1 MSRIPANRHVFLD
14 TNILLY
20 SISNHPLFSRWCNEL
35 LHNLIIAEVA
45 QKYNLKPRQVPL
57 RIKQNRSMLDEL
69 QAYLVIEDVV
79 ENYGLKILP
88 VTTESFKLA
97 LKFIQQYRIFS
108 NDALHLAV
116 MNQFEISDLASN
128 DKDFDPISD
137 IKIWKPQP
145 QQ

>member
-1 MSRIPANRHVFLD
+1 
-14 TNILLY
+14 
-20 SISNHPLFSRWCNEL
+20 
-35 LHNLIIAEVA
+35 
-45 QKYNLKPRQVPL
+45 
-57 RIKQNRSMLDEL
+57 
-69 QAYLVIEDVV
+69 
-79 ENYGLKILP
+79 
-88 VTTESFKLA
+88 LA